1 MKLLAVIENLDNR
14 YGGPANSL
22 PNLLF
27 HLQKNYD
34 MEVEIVSVRLHNDE
48 INEHIERTG
57 IPWNNSLLWLVQL
70 K

>member
-34 MEVEIVSVRLHNDE
+34 LDVEIISVRLHNDE
-48 INEHIERTG
+48 INKHIERNVSTSFE
-57 IPWNNSLLWLVQL
+57 PTPC
-70 K
+70 